1 MKKIKYAYLIIIL
14 SAISFLFLFYYI
26 INDRNLSPVESFI
39 KDKILYIEKILYTP
53 IKFTVE
59 KIDDYKNFESES
71 KTIKKQI
78 DKIKKYDNLKNELE
92 EKKKIIKELETSLE
106 LKNDLTDYD
115 VISSSVINRV
125 NNSFYQTLTIDK
137 GKKDGIE
144 KDMAVLSNKGLI
156 GKVLNTTKNTSTIKL
171 LTTVNENYQ
180 ISVLIEVNEKSI
192 YGLLSGFE
200 DGKLIVNNIS
210 DNTDISEFSKVVT
223 TGLDNI
229 FPSGIL
235 IGYVDKVKKDNFDL
249 SKTVYVNPVSNF
261 DDIKYVSVLKRKNVE
276 W

>member
-78 DKIKKYDNLKNELE
+78 HKIKKYDTLKNELE

-115 VISSSVINRV
+115 VI
-125 NNSFYQTLTIDK
+125 
-137 GKKDGIE
+137 
-144 KDMAVLSNKGLI
+144 
-156 GKVLNTTKNTSTIKL
+156 
-171 LTTVNENYQ
+171 
-180 ISVLIEVNEKSI
+180 
-192 YGLLSGFE
+192 
-200 DGKLIVNNIS
+200 
-210 DNTDISEFSKVVT
+210 
-223 TGLDNI
+223 
-229 FPSGIL
+229 
-235 IGYVDKVKKDNFDL
+235 
-249 SKTVYVNPVSNF
+249 
-261 DDIKYVSVLKRKNVE
+261 
-276 W
+276 

>member
-14 SAISFLFLFYYI
+14 CGISFLFLFYYI

-276 W
+276 

>member
-276 W
+276 

>member
-261 DDIKYVSVLKRKNVE
+261 DDIKYVSVLKRKSVE
-276 W
+276 

>member
-92 EKKKIIKELETSLE
+92 EKKKIIKELETSLD

-156 GKVLNTTKNTSTIKL
+156 GKILNTTKNTSTIKL

-276 W
+276 